1 MMIIIMMCQPVSGH
15 TVPDTPRAIN
25 KK

>member
-1 MMIIIMMCQPVSGH
+1 MKILMMHQPVSGH
-15 TVPDTPRAIN
+15 TAPDTPRAIN